1 MKGKRRQQIFLLLNS
16 ILLYMSILCLI
27 SAVKNRSLH
36 GSYGAEIGA
45 LACVLLFGAVEAYLI
60 LKRLYNPNSRKAREN
75 IQSTAEV
82 LDCESVPAEGQSAD
96 TGWDYC
102 WIAVAVLFVLSI
114 AVRFYF
120 ADFVKSIIIYPDELR
135 YFSIAQCIANGR
147 GISIN
152 NARSSFQQILFPLIL
167 QPAFLANGRLMQ
179 IRLIALISCVVM
191 SSGIFPA
198 YLISKEFV
206 RSRAYR
212 VILCVLYVLI
222 PDMTVTMT
230 FMSEAAFLPLGLWT
244 LYVFVRLFRG
254 DCQGRKRNVLRAVL
268 GVLVFLSV
276 LCKIMALTMLI
287 AYAVYL
293 LVYAILTEK
302 GSLEERAAV
311 IRDAKQGLTDLLVI
325 ASIFIV
331 LYFFYQ
337 IVFFYGSVNQYFS
350 EYFGTYLS
358 EGKMDILADGN
369 MRYVLYAA
377 VYLLCCGV
385 FAIGFLPAVFPALY
399 YGKLSKQARRTYIF
413 LICIAVVLSGAISV
427 TASLTE
433 KSQSPV
439 PRPSLRLYIHL
450 TIPFLCIF
458 LHLCENVK
466 KAVSDKGLGRPV
478 IVGVTGLFL
487 AIYFPGVPGAA
498 PVDQAMLDYML
509 RWSNNKVFL
518 FCCVVGVLA
527 ILAVLIFR
535 INSRIVLNSFLIVM
549 LVLQPLNN
557 QIAIGQNYA
566 EHDISGQL
574 SYKDV
579 HQVAAFIEKNQDKV
593 FLLAGDGLTMT
604 QRVADTYLNYPN
616 VYMTYIG
623 KLIGMQNEMEIDL
636 TQQRIPAV
644 LYGDFYLGHIDF
656 LLTTKGSDVALTQG
670 RKVTAPEFESAVYD
684 LYELDHATQLPRL
697 WDWWSFHDG
706 IVDTPVTDRLYSKY
720 PRGEEGFESQE
731 QDDFLL
737 YGPSKTL
744 PAGTYTVTF
753 QCRYVGQEK
762 QGSPAGWVDVYG
774 DNMDLSSYTKGF
786 TVGEQEITIAG
797 IQIPED
803 CQGFQTRMYT
813 SAAGVEIDRVR
824 IERLD

>member
-1 MKGKRRQQIFLLLNS
+1 MKEKRRQQIFLLLNS

-27 SAVKNRSLH
+27 STVKSSSLH

-60 LKRLYNPNSRKAREN
+60 LKRLYNPNRHRAREN
-75 IQSTAEV
+75 IQSTAEAM
-82 LDCESVPAEGQSAD
+82 DCESVPSGGRRAD
-96 TGWDYC
+96 TGRDYC
-102 WIAVAVLFVLSI
+102 WIAVAALFVLSVC
-114 AVRFYF
+114 VRFYI
-120 ADFVKSIIIYPDELR
+120 ADFVKSIQIYPDELR
-135 YFSIAQCIANGR
+135 YFAIAEGIATGR

-152 NARSSFQQILFPLIL
+152 NTPSNFQHILFSLIL
-167 QPAFLANGRLMQ
+167 QPAFLADGKLAQ
-179 IRLIALISCVVM
+179 ISLIALISCIVM

-206 RSRAYR
+206 RSKAYR
-212 VILCVLYVLI
+212 VILCALYVLI

-244 LYVFVRLFRG
+244 LYVFFRLFRG

-276 LCKIMALTMLI
+276 LCKIMALTMLV

-293 LVYAILTEK
+293 PVYAILSEK
-302 GSLEERAAV
+302 GTPEEKTAV
-311 IRDAKQGLTDLLVI
+311 IRETKRGLTDLFVI

-331 LYFFYQ
+331 LYFLYQ
-337 IVFFYGSVNQYFS
+337 TVFFGGAFSQYFG
-350 EYFGTYLS
+350 EYSGENKIDILS
-358 EGKMDILADGN
+358 EGH
-369 MRYVLYAA
+369 MRYILYAA

-385 FAIGFLPAVFPALY
+385 LAIGFLPAVFPALY

-413 LICIAVVLSGAISV
+413 LICISVVLAGIIAV
-427 TASLTE
+427 MASLRE
-433 KSQSPV
+433 NFPSPT
-439 PRPSLRLYIHL
+439 PRVNLRFYIHL
-450 TIPFLCIF
+450 TIPFVCVF
-458 LHLCENVK
+458 LHLCENMK
-466 KAVSDKGLGRPV
+466 GAVSDKGLGRPA

-487 AIYFPGVPGAA
+487 AIFFPGVAGAA
-498 PVDQAMLDYML
+498 PIDQTMLDYML

-527 ILAVLIFR
+527 ILAVLAFR
-535 INSRIVLNSFLIVM
+535 VNSRIVLNSFLIVM
-549 LVLQPLNN
+549 LVVQPLNN
-557 QIAIGQNYA
+557 QIAIGLNYA
-566 EHDISGQL
+566 EHDISGL
-574 SYKDV
+574 PCYKDV
-579 HQVAAFIEKNQDKV
+579 DQVAAFIEENQDKV
-593 FLLAGDGLTMT
+593 FLLAGDGLTLT

-623 KLIGMQNEMEIDL
+623 KLIGMQNEMGIDL

-644 LYGDFYLGHIDF
+644 LYGEFNLGHIDF
-656 LLTTKGSDVALTQG
+656 LLTTIGADVALTQG

-697 WDWWSFHDG
+697 WDWWSFQDG
-706 IVDTPVTDRLYSKY
+706 IVDTPVTERFYSKY
-720 PRGEEGFESQE
+720 PRGKEGFVSQE

-737 YGPSKTL
+737 YGPYKTL

-753 QCRYVGQEK
+753 QCRYIGQEA

-774 DNMDLSSYTKGF
+774 DNMDLSSYIKGF
-786 TVGEQEITIAG
+786 TVGEQEITIDG

-803 CQGFQTRMYT
+803 CQGFQMRMYT
-813 SAAGVEIDRVR
+813 SAAGVVIDRVR